1 MKGKLLTLGVLVC
14 VISLLPGCGLVTP
27 GSITG
32 SGNIVTQAVD
42 YLVESGFDK
51 LDVSDGFTVN
61 IRQSGGYGV
70 VIRIDDNL
78 EKYLEVA
85 KKGSTLNIGLKPSRP
100 STLKNATLQADVTMP
115 ELTGLDMSGGSHCTA
130 SGFESPRA
138 LRFELSGG
146 SGVTFSGSA
155 GDVTIDASGGS
166 QVDLATFV
174 AANADVEA
182 SSGSQVT
189 VNVTGRLDADASSG
203 SMVYYVGSP
212 TLGTIDESSDAEVRR
227 K

>member
-1 MKGKLLTLGVLVC
+1 MVLC
-14 VISLLPGCGLVTP
+14 VISLVAGCDSFGV
-27 GSITG
+27 SSVTG

-51 LDVSDGFTVN
+51 LDVSDGFTVS

-85 KKGSTLNIGLKPSRP
+85 KKGSTLNIGLKPNRP
-100 STLKNATLQADVTMP
+100 STLRNATLQADVTMP

-130 SGFESPRA
+130 SGFESTRA

-166 QVDLATFV
+166 QVDLSSFV
-174 AANADVEA
+174 AANADVET
-182 SSGSQVT
+182 SGGSQVT
-189 VNVTGRLDADASSG
+189 VNVTGRLDADASGG
-203 SMVYYVGSP
+203 SKVYYLGSP
-212 TLGTIDESSDAEVRR
+212 TLGLIDESGGAEIRR

>member
-14 VISLLPGCGLVTP
+14 VISLLPGCGLVLP
-27 GSITG
+27 RSVTG
-32 SGNIVTQAVD
+32 SGDIVTLAVD
-42 YLVESGFDK
+42 YLAESGFDK
-51 LDVSDGFTVN
+51 LDVSDGFRVI

-78 EKYLEVA
+78 EKYLNVA
-85 KKGSTLNIGLKPSRP
+85 KKGSTLNIGLKPNRP
-100 STLKNATLQADVTMP
+100 STLRNATLQADVAMP

-130 SGFESPRA
+130 SGFESSRA

-146 SGVTFSGSA
+146 SGVTLSGSA

-166 QVDLATFV
+166 QVDLSAFV

-182 SSGSQVT
+182 SGGSQVT
-189 VNVTGRLDADASSG
+189 VNASGRLDADASGG
-203 SMVYYVGSP
+203 SKIFYVGSP
-212 TLGTIDESSDAEVRR
+212 TLGRIDESSGAEVRR